1 LIDKIVH
8 EDSEKIKDSLE
19 RGVFEGKRVL
29 VTGGAGFLGSWI
41 CQVLVDFDAEVVCL
55 DNLSTGKRSNVDYV
69 LGKRNFRFVEGDVS
83 SFHEDSKF
91 DYILHLASRA
101 SPVEYQQHPIETL
114 RANSEGSYN
123 ISEMARRHDAK
134 VLFSSTSEVY
144 GDADV
149 VPTPETYW
157 GNVNPVGVRSCYDEG
172 KRFGEALFMAYNR
185 QYVLDV
191 RIARIFNT
199 YGPRLRAE
207 GAYGRVVSRFVTQVL
222 SNQPLT
228 VYGDGRQTR
237 AFCYVTD
244 TAKGLLL
251 LLTKEEARGEIVN
264 LGNPLEMSVLELAEM
279 VRGLAGSG
287 SPITFHPLPSDDPK
301 RRCPDISK
309 AQKLLGWKTEIS
321 PEKGLARTIEWFRVN
336 EMREKTHD

>member
-1 LIDKIVH
+1 MIDSIVR
-8 EDSEKIKDSLE
+8 EDSQKIRDSL
-19 RGVFEGKRVL
+19 GKTAFEGKRVL
-29 VTGGAGFLGSWI
+29 VPGGAGFVGSWI
-41 CQVLVDFDAEVVCL
+41 CQVLVDLDAEVVCL
-55 DNLSTGKRSNVDYV
+55 DNLSTGKKSNVDY
-69 LGKRNFRFVEGDVS
+69 LRDRRNFRFVEGDVCTFREES
-83 SFHEDSKF
+83 SFGC
-91 DYILHLASRA
+91 ILHLASRA

-114 RANSEGSYN
+114 QANSVGSYN
-123 ISEMARRHDAK
+123 ILETARKYDAK
-134 VLFSSTSEVY
+134 ILFASTSEVY
-144 GDADV
+144 GDAEV
-149 VPTPETYW
+149 VPTPESYW

-185 QYVLDV
+185 QYGLDV

-207 GAYGRVVSRFVTQVL
+207 GAYGRVVSRFVTQAL
-222 SNQPLT
+222 SSQPLT

-244 TAKGLLL
+244 TATGLLS
-251 LLTKEEARGEIVN
+251 LLTAERARGEIIN
-264 LGNPLEMSVLELAEM
+264 LGNPVEMPILELAET
-279 VRGLAGSG
+279 VKRLARSV

-309 AQKLLGWKTEIS
+309 AQKLLGWKPKIS
-321 PEKGLARTIEWFRVN
+321 HEQGLTRTIEWFKAN